1 MEKYAL
7 RAEVNLL
14 TFLQGLRFGPK
25 HRRRRTSLFSERC
38 IRSDR
43 RGPTDN
49 GSRPHSPG
57 QTSSKLADPANQ
69 GYRKI
74 LAIFLVNPT
83 QDRVVS
89 ATDVPSQQAAWDAA
103 TAFEEAYACKGAI
116 QTSRLA
122 DS

>member
-1 MEKYAL
+1 LAQNIGAVVRPCFLNGAFDLTAEGRQTTKAGRAL
-7 RAEVNLL
+7 AWPNL
-14 TFLQGLRFGPK
+14 FQ
-25 HRRRRTSLFSERC
+25 HRV
-38 IRSDR
+38 
-43 RGPTDN
+43 
-49 GSRPHSPG
+49 SPF
-57 QTSSKLADPANQ
+57 KLADPSNP
-69 GYRKI
+69 GHPKI

-89 ATDVPSQQAAWDAA
+89 ATDVPPQQAAWDAA